1 LYKYFHKENLINTK
15 SSQIT
20 SKNKGLYYDKSLF
33 IKISISIILI
43 IATSIFA
50 QMRFFIPGNPVPIT
64 FQTLGILL
72 MGGILGPKW
81 GLGSILA
88 YVVIGIAG
96 LPVFQGGNGGLDYIT
111 GVTGGYIIGF
121 ILASTSVGF
130 LTKIGL
136 NKSKSI
142 WAYIIGT
149 ILVYIPAIIW
159 LSIFDFGWPK
169 QGMMLSEAVYP
180 FLIGDMIKAIVAS
193 LFTVAI
199 GYTNLQRF
207 INK

>member
-1 LYKYFHKENLINTK
+1 
-15 SSQIT
+15 
-20 SKNKGLYYDKSLF
+20 
-33 IKISISIILI
+33 
-43 IATSIFA
+43 
-50 QMRFFIPGNPVPIT
+50 MRFFIPGNPVPIT
-64 FQTLGILL
+64 FQTVGILL

-81 GLGSILA
+81 ALGSVLGYILL
-88 YVVIGIAG
+88 GLAG
-96 LPVFQGGNGGLDYIT
+96 LPVFQGGNGGIDYIT

-121 ILASTSVGF
+121 ILASTFVGF

-136 NKSKSI
+136 NKSNSI

-149 ILVYIPAIIW
+149 ILVYVPAIIW

-169 QGMMLSEAVYP
+169 EGMMLSEAVYP

-193 LFTVAI
+193 LFTVAL
-199 GYTNLQRF
+199 GYSSLQRF

>member
-1 LYKYFHKENLINTK
+1 
-15 SSQIT
+15 
-20 SKNKGLYYDKSLF
+20 
-33 IKISISIILI
+33 
-43 IATSIFA
+43 
-50 QMRFFIPGNPVPIT
+50 MRFFIPGNPVPIT

-72 MGGILGPKW
+72 MGGILGLKW
-81 GLGSILA
+81 GFGTILG
-88 YVVIGIAG
+88 YVLIGLVG
-96 LPVFQGGNGGLDYIT
+96 VPVFQGGNGGIDYIS
-111 GVTGGYIIGF
+111 GVTGGYILGF

-169 QGMMLSEAVYP
+169 EGMILSEAVYP
-180 FLIGDMIKAIVAS
+180 FLIGDMIKAIIAS
-193 LFTVAI
+193 LFTIAI
-199 GYTNLQRF
+199 GYSKLQKI

>member
-1 LYKYFHKENLINTK
+1 MYKYFHKENLINTK

-169 QGMMLSEAVYP
+169 QGMMLAEAVYP

>member
-1 LYKYFHKENLINTK
+1 MNSFNFNTT
-15 SSQIT
+15 Q
-20 SKNKGLYYDKSLF
+20 G
-33 IKISISIILI
+33 II
-43 IATSIFA
+43 F
-50 QMRFFIPGNPVPIT
+50 
-64 FQTLGILL
+64 
-72 MGGILGPKW
+72 
-81 GLGSILA
+81 
-88 YVVIGIAG
+88 
-96 LPVFQGGNGGLDYIT
+96 GNGVSIKSCDKIIDKLGNNIFLIT
-111 GVTGGYIIGF
+111 DPG
-121 ILASTSVGF
+121 

-169 QGMMLSEAVYP
+169 QGMMLAEAVYP

>member
-1 LYKYFHKENLINTK
+1 MYKYFHKENLINTK
-15 SSQIT
+15 PSQVT
-20 SKNKGLYYDKSLF
+20 SKNKDLYYDKSLF

-169 QGMMLSEAVYP
+169 QGMMLAEAVYP

>member
-1 LYKYFHKENLINTK
+1 
-15 SSQIT
+15 
-20 SKNKGLYYDKSLF
+20 
-33 IKISISIILI
+33 
-43 IATSIFA
+43 
-50 QMRFFIPGNPVPIT
+50 MRFFIPGNPVPIT

-72 MGGILGPKW
+72 MGGILGLKW
-81 GLGSILA
+81 GFGSILG
-88 YVVIGIAG
+88 YVLIGLVG
-96 LPVFQGGNGGLDYIT
+96 VPVFQGGNGGIDYIS
-111 GVTGGYIIGF
+111 GVTGGYILGF

-136 NKSKSI
+136 NKSNSI

-169 QGMMLSEAVYP
+169 EGMMLSEAVYP
-180 FLIGDMIKAIVAS
+180 FLIGDMIKAIIAS
-193 LFTVAI
+193 LFTMAI
-199 GYTNLQRF
+199 GYSKLQKI

>member
-15 SSQIT
+15 PSQVT
-20 SKNKGLYYDKSLF
+20 SKNKDLYYDKSLF

-169 QGMMLSEAVYP
+169 QGMMLAEAVYP